1 MLISCG
7 LFCLNPLIII
17 RRRLNDIF
25 PQEFTSVGCATGISN
40 CGLPIVGS
48 RLSTGNCCGNGQ
60 NKLVYYGRVLLYQ
73 GVWFVL
79 QPVNYN
85 LKAWARNIAYDTINY
100 HCSNTVPFRPTVQ
113 SRVTICSE
121 LNTSG
126 VSSRVTGYREQLPKQ
141 INRKYDFALI
151 LSAHSSTI

>member
-1 MLISCG
+1 MFFVTIQVEAPNPKGVCDLLDDVTGGVNDGNRTGWRTTAKNSMG
-7 LFCLNPLIII
+7 LGRKARILALDLN
-17 RRRLNDIF
+17 R
-25 PQEFTSVGCATGISN
+25 
-40 CGLPIVGS
+40 
-48 RLSTGNCCGNGQ
+48 
-60 NKLVYYGRVLLYQ
+60 
-73 GVWFVL
+73 FVTNR
-79 QPVNYN
+79 P
-85 LKAWARNIAYDTINY
+85 RTP
-100 HCSNTVPFRPTVQ
+100 HTVPFRPTVQ